1 MKDLV
6 AWAVGISPEGASFA
20 KCTRLKNLLL
30 SFFVSCMHVAINMLE
45 ISICD
50 SQGNEVYRVSD
61 VFWMQIGLVCEL
73 LCLRNWK
80 TLIVLFGTYFSFGIS
95 TIRKARR
102 ITYFAFFQDTSIIVN
117 CTIAVHIPSVRG
129 QNNIKLKP
137 HTLHKAWS
145 SL

>member
-1 MKDLV
+1 MRG
-6 AWAVGISPEGASFA
+6 AAGISPEGASFA

-30 SFFVSCMHVAINMLE
+30 SFFISCTHVAINMLE

-50 SQGNEVYRVSD
+50 SQRNEVYRVSD
-61 VFWMQIGLVCEL
+61 VFWMQIGLVDEL

-95 TIRKARR
+95 TIRKATR
-102 ITYFAFFQDTSIIVN
+102 ITFFSFFQDITSMISLLYH
-117 CTIAVHIPSVRG
+117 CYAVRG

-137 HTLHKAWS
+137 HTLHVA
-145 SL
+145 